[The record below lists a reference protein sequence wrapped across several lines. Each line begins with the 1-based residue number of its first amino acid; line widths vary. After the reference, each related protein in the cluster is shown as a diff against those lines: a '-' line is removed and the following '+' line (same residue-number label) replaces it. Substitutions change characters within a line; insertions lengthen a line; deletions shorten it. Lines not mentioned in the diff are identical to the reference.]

1 MRARHALALGAVLI
15 TLVGCSTNAS
25 MPRPEPLAVF
35 GNLKTIEI
43 APVLLAGAQI
53 ADPPVPVGAGG
64 LPNLVGEASGQA
76 PGERADLG
84 THAETQ
90 ALRYSV
96 RHPDLRIIMTIAE
109 GHYSIIARRSAGISR
124 LTDLKGKRIATSPPT
139 SAGYFLHKMLKHAG
153 LSASDITLVPL
164 RDLSKAVDI
173 VGAGEA
179 DAVAIW
185 EPYSEDVRALLGED
199 AIAFSGEGIYRE
211 RFNLN
216 TTAGKLSDP
225 AKRQQIVAFV
235 RAIMIAAR
243 AIEKDPAAA
252 KALVAQAGGFT
263 PVQVERAWEHH
274 SFPAALAPDLLDVLV
289 EEERWLAEAEK
300 REPRSRAQLSS
311 LIDRSIVDEAA
322 AGLRTEDTGK

>member
-1 MRARHALALGAVLI
+1 MRSRYALALGAVLM
-15 TLVGCSTNAS
+15 TVAGCSAQAGLS
-25 MPRPEPLAVF
+25 RPEPLSVF

-43 APVLLAGAQI
+43 APVLLAGDQI
-53 ADPPVPVGAGG
+53 AKPQVAVGSGG
-64 LPNLVGEASGQA
+64 LPNLVGEGNGQA
-76 PGERADLG
+76 PTARADLG

-90 ALRYSV
+90 ALRYSL
-96 RHPDLRIIMTIAE
+96 RHPDLRIIMTIAD
-109 GHYSIIARRSAGISR
+109 GHYRIIARRSAGITK
-124 LTDLKGKRIATSPPT
+124 LADLKGKRIATSPPT

-153 LSASDITLVPL
+153 LSSSDIVLVPL
-164 RDLSKAVDI
+164 RDLSKAVD
-173 VGAGEA
+173 VAGAGEA

-185 EPYSEDVRALLGED
+185 EPYSEDVRALLGDD

-243 AIEKDPAAA
+243 AIEEDPAAA
-252 KALVAQAGGFT
+252 KALVVKAGGFT
-263 PVQVERAWEHH
+263 PVQVERAWQHH

-289 EEERWLAEAEK
+289 EEERWLADAEK
-300 REPRSRAQLSS
+300 RQPRSREQLSS
-311 LIDRSIVDEAA
+311 LIDRSIIDEAA
-322 AGLRTEDTGK
+322 AINPVSPRQ